1 MVTSVQII
9 KESWLKAMS
18 GKKKTKVSVNNGQVN
33 AWTNILK
40 HDGLVLQ
47 VLSLSISDEIL
58 SHFCVNTAF
67 LALKQ
72 MDLH

>member
-40 HDGLVLQ
+40 HNGLVLQ

-58 SHFCVNTAF
+58 SHFCVNTGF
-67 LALKQ
+67 L
-72 MDLH
+72 DGFT